1 MKKLLFIVII
11 LLLVGCEADSQDII
25 LSNEKIEV
33 PETKH
38 SKTTETY
45 KITYRSDG
53 LEVKGYMVRPKEIE
67 KDLPLLIFNRGGNQE
82 YGKIDEKMLS
92 TYLSLWAKKGYVVL
106 ASQYRGNDG
115 GEGKEEFGGADVNDV
130 LNLVQA
136 AEELPNVDV
145 ENKVMLG
152 ASRGGMMTYLAIKEG
167 VDIKAAAV
175 VGGITDLFNFYKERV
190 VVRGMLDELVGDPEE
205 NRDAFEKRS
214 AVYWPDQLVV
224 PLLIMHGE
232 DDWRVPVGQ
241 ARELTSKLSRENADF
256 EYVEYEDGQHLLNSY
271 VKEYTDNT
279 DQWFQQYI
287 KE

>member
-1 MKKLLFIVII
+1 M
-11 LLLVGCEADSQDII
+11 D
-25 LSNEKIEV
+25 EKI
-33 PETKH
+33 
-38 SKTTETY
+38 
-45 KITYRSDG
+45 
-53 LEVKGYMVRPKEIE
+53 
-67 KDLPLLIFNRGGNQE
+67 
-82 YGKIDEKMLS
+82 LS

-175 VGGITDLFNFYKERV
+175 VGGITDLFNFYEERV

-214 AVYWPDQLVV
+214 AVYWPDQLDV

-241 ARELTSKLSRENADF
+241 ARELSSKLSRENANY
-256 EYVEYEDGQHLLNSY
+256 EYVEYEDGQHGLSSY
-271 VKEYTDNT
+271 VKEYTDKT
-279 DQWFQQYI
+279 DQWFQQHI

>member
-11 LLLVGCEADSQDII
+11 LLLVGCETDNHDII
-25 LSNEKIEV
+25 LSNEIIEV

-38 SKTTETY
+38 SRTTETY

-53 LEVKGYMVRPKEIE
+53 LEVTGFMVRPKEIE

-82 YGKIDEKMLS
+82 YGEIDEKLLA

-152 ASRGGMMTYLAIKEG
+152 LSRGGMMTYLAIKEG

-205 NRDAFEKRS
+205 NRDAFKKRS
-214 AVYWPDQLVV
+214 AVYWPDQLDV

-241 ARELTSKLSRENADF
+241 ARELSSKLSRENAHY

-271 VKEYTDNT
+271 VEEYTDKT
-279 DQWFQQYI
+279 DQWFQHHI
-287 KE
+287 NE

>member
-1 MKKLLFIVII
+1 MKKLLLIVFI
-11 LLLVGCEADSQDII
+11 LLLVGCEADSHDRI
-25 LSNEKIEV
+25 LSKEKIEV
-33 PETKH
+33 PETEL

-53 LEVKGYMVRPKEIE
+53 LEVKGVMVRPKEIE
-67 KDLPLLIFNRGGNQE
+67 KDLPLLIFNRYGNQE
-82 YGKIDEKMLS
+82 YGKIDEKILA
-92 TYLSLWAKKGYVVL
+92 TYLSLWANKGYVVL

-152 ASRGGMMTYLAIKEG
+152 LSRGGMMTYLAIKDG
-167 VDIKAAAV
+167 VDMKAAAV
-175 VGGITDLFNFYKERV
+175 VGGITDLFNFYEERV

-205 NRDAFEKRS
+205 NREAFEKRS
-214 AVYWPDQLVV
+214 AVYWPDQLDV

-232 DDWRVPVGQ
+232 DDWKVPVEQ
-241 ARELTSKLSRENADF
+241 ARELSSKLSRENADY
-256 EYVEYEDGQHLLNSY
+256 EYVEYEDGQHSLKHY
-271 VKEYTDNT
+271 VEEYTDKT
-279 DQWFQQYI
+279 DQWFQQHI
-287 KE
+287 NE